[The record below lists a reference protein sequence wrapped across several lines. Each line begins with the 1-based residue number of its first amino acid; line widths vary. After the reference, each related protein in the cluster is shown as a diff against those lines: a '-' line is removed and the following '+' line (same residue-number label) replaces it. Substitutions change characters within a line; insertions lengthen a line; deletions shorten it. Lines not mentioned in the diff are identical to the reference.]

1 MFELYQHQK
10 VALAHLRMHNEFA
23 LFMEQGTGKTLTVLS
38 RIAELL
44 ESGKAHTALI
54 VCPKAVMGSW
64 ERDCGKFEPET
75 AKRLREGLT
84 VINYDKIW
92 RRDEYRKHWDII
104 VLDES
109 HKIKSHTTRRG
120 KCLLEMALDSDYRYI
135 LTGTP
140 ISNGQLENI
149 WAQFAFLKP
158 YVSRGR
164 VYSEIFG
171 GSYYNWLDRY
181 AFLDQWHKPYRYRFV
196 DELQDIINQYSYRVT
211 KAECLDLPD
220 KLPEEMWDIEL
231 LDKKRYRELH
241 KDSTISDMDVLAE
254 NALARMTKLRQFC
267 SGWVGTDSGDMEVK
281 CEKVEALN
289 DFLDGYGDKKLAIFC
304 EFRRSIDTV
313 CGVLEKRGIKHVVLD
328 GRTEDKSVWKLFQT
342 EPEIQVIVCQ
352 YQSANAGI
360 DLYAADTMLFYEP
373 TLSSNVYEQSK
384 DRIHRI
390 GQRSKCSYVC
400 FRTKGTIEGYIYNAL
415 RGYADFG
422 VKLFTQY
429 MKEYQKGG
437 KS

>member
-10 VALAHLRMHNEFA
+10 VALAHLRLHNAYA
-23 LFMEQGTGKTLTVLS
+23 LFMEQGTGKTLTMLT
-38 RIAELL
+38 RIGELL
-44 ESGKAHTALI
+44 QSGKARSALI

-64 ERDCGKFEPET
+64 ERDCSKFEPEL
-75 AKRLREGLT
+75 AEVLRERVT
-84 VINYDKIW
+84 VINYDKVW
-92 RRDEYRKHWDII
+92 RKPEYRQHWDII

-120 KCLLEMALDSDYRYI
+120 KCLLEMALDSNYRYI

-140 ISNGQLENI
+140 VSNGQLENI

-158 YVSRGR
+158 YLHRGR
-164 VYSEIFG
+164 VYSQIFG
-171 GSYYNWLDRY
+171 GSYYDWLDQY
-181 AFLDQWHKPYRYRFV
+181 AYLDQWHKPYRYHDV
-196 DELQDIINQYSYRVT
+196 DRLQSIINQYSYRVT

-220 KLPEEMWDIEL
+220 KLPDEMWEIEL

-241 KDSTISDMDVLAE
+241 KDSTISDMDVIAE

-267 SGWVGTDSGDMEVK
+267 SGWVKTDEGDLEIP

-289 DFLDGYGDKKLAIFC
+289 DFLDGYGSKKLAIFC
-304 EFRRSIDTV
+304 EFRKSIDTV
-313 CGVLEKRGIKHVVLD
+313 CDVLWKRGIKHLALD
-328 GRTEDKSVWKLFQT
+328 GRTEDKSVWKLFQADPT
-342 EPEIQVIVCQ
+342 IQVIVCQ

-390 GQRSKCSYVC
+390 GQTSKCSYVC
-400 FRTKGTIEGYIYNAL
+400 FCTKGTIERHIYEAL
-415 RGYADFG
+415 HGYADFG
-422 VKLFTQY
+422 AKLFTRY
-429 MKEYQKGG
+429 MKEYQKGR
-437 KS
+437 KR